1 MKRHSY
7 RHRLATLVRILI
19 HRTHGQDLIEYAILT
34 SIATAVGV
42 LLLSQIG
49 QKVADIYNDVA
60 QEVIADGGV
69 GGAGG
74 SGGDPGGG
82 TGGGGTGGGGTGG
95 GGTGGG
101 GTGGGGT
108 GGGGTGGGGRGGGR
122 GGN

>member
-1 MKRHSY
+1 MTRHSY
-7 RHRLATLVRILI
+7 RHRLATLVRALI
-19 HRTHGQDLIEYAILT
+19 HRTHGQDLVEYAILT

-42 LLLSQIG
+42 LLLNQIG
-49 QKVADIYNDVA
+49 QKIADAYDDVV
-60 QEVIADGGV
+60 QEVSAGGGV

-101 GTGGGGT
+101 GTGGGG
-108 GGGGTGGGGRGGGR
+108 RGGGR